1 MSKDLREDLVARL
14 LAASKE
20 LPTSSVGRLGRM
32 ALSGLRSG
40 RLVRR
45 LRRREPDGDGDVD
58 VEALARIVSS
68 IGELKG
74 ISMKVGQ
81 IMSYIDVDVPDEL
94 REALGVLQTHAQ
106 PMDTEQV
113 RAILVSELGDGG
125 RRLAGALEPTPIA
138 AASIGQVHRARLAD
152 STLVAVKVQY
162 PDIERAIENDFR
174 PASMGS
180 AMASMFYQGA
190 RIDGFIRE
198 ARERFLEECDYLH
211 EARCQERFREL
222 FEDHPWI
229 TVPAVHADL
238 CSRRVLTTTFIE
250 GASFERFLA
259 SDPDQDE
266 RDRLGEAMFE
276 FYVGSLF
283 RHGLYN
289 CDPHPG
295 NYLFL
300 RDGRVAMLDHGC
312 TREFGAGFIQKLV
325 RLTEAVQSD
334 ERDLLHRAFLDL
346 GMVREDVEYDF
357 DTAREL
363 VRRFYG
369 PMLRDE
375 VTAIEL
381 GAGAGMR
388 RIVLRK
394 RQMMKLTMPGEFLF
408 LFRIRLGLMAVL
420 ARMGSRANWYR
431 LERSYIAGG

>member
-1 MSKDLREDLVARL
+1 MSEDLREDLVARL

-58 VEALARIVSS
+58 VEALARVVSS

-152 STLVAVKVQY
+152 GTLVAVKVQY

-180 AMASMFYQGA
+180 AMASMFFRGA

-222 FEDHPWI
+222 FEGHPLI

-259 SDPDQDE
+259 SDPDQE
-266 RDRLGEAMFE
+266 QRDRLGEAMFE

-312 TREFGAGFIQKLV
+312 TREFGAGFVQKLV

-431 LERSYIAGG
+431 LERSYISRD